1 MSSKSERTVSAGFPA
16 FSAKAGAAKSSHGF
30 LKAARAVLIIIAAI
44 LAVLIFVSDTD
55 SLITGRS
62 CIIYPMGGSMVN
74 YSAGFIRRGLFG
86 EIMMLL
92 NTAVQPII
100 SIIILSAASLGFI
113 FYILLGR
120 MIRLKAGFPF
130 ILATLFAP
138 SLIMMQRD
146 TNFLRTDGMLIALNL
161 AASCILLH
169 LLFRK
174 RYKEQSFSGML
185 CIDAVI
191 LTILLVSALI
201 HELSASLLP
210 PVMLLY
216 FLYARKARRV
226 MHFIFAAVIL
236 FIVYAVMM
244 TRYKYSDPV
253 IVAES
258 WSGVYSDTA
267 SIRFN
272 PGLVNVAD
280 RSYANQYLNMSVE
293 LIKKDGMTLL
303 RNMLITVL
311 WPFAVLMLSGIS
323 VFRSASVR
331 AMMIRFLLIAS
342 CLCPIGLSLVGIDFG
357 RWFALSAT
365 NLAAYTLLIAHPAFR
380 RRRKRFPRG
389 FRRATGIFVK
399 GCVIVTA
406 AVLFGYRLDTS
417 GYFFGPYLN
426 YREQARQIITNTSNL
441 PRDMKPLLTREKVI
455 QKSGC

>member
-1 MSSKSERTVSAGFPA
+1 MSSKPLRTVSVGLPA
-16 FSAKAGAAKSSHGF
+16 SGAKASEMKPAQRL
-30 LKAARAVLIIIAAI
+30 LKAARAVLIIAAAV
-44 LAVLIFVSDTD
+44 LAGLIFVSDTD

-86 EIMMLL
+86 EIMMLM
-92 NTAVQPII
+92 NTAVQPIV

-113 FYILLGR
+113 LYIFLRR
-120 MIRLKAGFPF
+120 MIRLNAGFPF
-130 ILATLFAP
+130 ILAIIFAP

-174 RYKEQSFSGML
+174 TRKGRNRVSFAGML
-185 CIDAVI
+185 CTDAVI
-191 LTILLVSALI
+191 LSILLVSALM
-201 HELSASLLP
+201 HELSASMLP

-216 FLYARKARRV
+216 FLYARKVRRV
-226 MHFIFAAVIL
+226 MHFLFAAVLL

-244 TRYKYSDPV
+244 TQFKYSDPV
-253 IVAES
+253 VVAES

-267 SIRFN
+267 SIRYN

-365 NLAAYTLLIAHPAFR
+365 NLAAYMLLIAHPAFR

-389 FRRATGIFVK
+389 FRRITGIFVK
-399 GCVIVTA
+399 GCVI
-406 AVLFGYRLDTS
+406 
-417 GYFFGPYLN
+417 
-426 YREQARQIITNTSNL
+426 
-441 PRDMKPLLTREKVI
+441 
-455 QKSGC
+455 